1 MMRIAITDKK
11 LETLANH
18 IEAYGMAGTAHQLRE
33 ALEYGKSSGGFFLTR
48 MMPKLYILRDE
59 LYIFSEAH
67 RKDNEYLRKLLDE
80 FLLWVE
86 HGFMNSEDMILE
98 ARDWYRKMPLA
109 WDGGQALLEV
119 IDRELGSKA
128 GN

>member
-1 MMRIAITDKK
+1 MRIAITEKK
-11 LETLANH
+11 IETLANH
-18 IEAYGMAGTAHQLRE
+18 IEAYGMAGTAHQLRG

-48 MMPKLYILRDE
+48 MMPKLYMLRDH
-59 LYIFSEAH
+59 IFSEAH
-67 RKDNEYLRKLLDE
+67 RKDNEYLRNLLDE

-98 ARDWYRKMPLA
+98 ARNAYEVMPLA
-109 WDGGQALLEV
+109 WDRGQALLNI

>member
-1 MMRIAITDKK
+1 MRIAITEKK
-11 LETLANH
+11 IETLANH
-18 IEAYGMAGTAHQLRE
+18 IEAYGMAGTAHQLRG

-48 MMPKLYILRDE
+48 IMPKLYMLRDE
-59 LYIFSEAH
+59 LHVFCKAH
-67 RKDNEYLRKLLDE
+67 RKDNEYLRNLLDE
-80 FLLWVE
+80 FILWVE

-98 ARDWYRKMPLA
+98 ARSHVIVVINKGP
-109 WDGGQALLEV
+109 ALDKLLKV